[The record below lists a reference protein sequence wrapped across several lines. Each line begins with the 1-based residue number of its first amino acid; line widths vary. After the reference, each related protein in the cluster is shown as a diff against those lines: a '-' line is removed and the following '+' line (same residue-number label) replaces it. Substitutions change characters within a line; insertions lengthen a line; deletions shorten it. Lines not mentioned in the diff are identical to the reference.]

1 LPAGAFIGWVRNA
14 EERLDHPNCHL
25 AQRLRI
31 YSLVM
36 RSIM

>member
-31 YSLVM
+31 YS
-36 RSIM
+36 